1 MSEGTGGEPLSA
13 PVPPLRSQAV
23 VAARWTGVQLVA
35 GRAITAATT
44 ILLARAL
51 LADELGV
58 IAILTVALN
67 AGLLVQEFGTGSAL
81 IYRREDEAAAA
92 GFVLAFQLAVGVV
105 LVLVFVAAAGAL
117 GAFFHSPTLAPTLR
131 LGSVVFLLAPFGAVP
146 LAGLEKALDYRRRA
160 VVESA
165 RAIAQAAVTIVLAFL
180 GLGAWS
186 FVWGLV
192 AGRLLGAALLVGTWR
207 AFSWRFGRRIVR
219 ETLGYGRFAFGE
231 TMLWFVSVNIDDIL
245 VGRLLGPPA
254 LGVYKLGFST
264 VAAPAGS
271 VGALTRVAFPAFTRI
286 RDDLPALRR
295 AFARATEYSVMLGV
309 PLFALIGVLAAPG
322 VTVLYGERWAEAV
335 PVVQILAPY
344 GMLWVAALLVSDVFK
359 AVGRVRVLFW
369 LNVARVALLVVG
381 LLMAVRF
388 GVIGVAAVVLA
399 VAVVTRG
406 VQLYLVSGVLGLTPS
421 DHVAIFGPTV
431 DATAVMLAV
440 VGATR
445 TALPAMAPLADLLF
459 HGVLGVMVYAVALFA
474 VARVRALE
482 MLGLVRGAVFGMRS

>member
-1 MSEGTGGEPLSA
+1 MAEGTGGEPLSA
-13 PVPPLRSQAV
+13 PAPPLRSQAV
-23 VAARWTGVQLVA
+23 VAARWTGVQLVL
-35 GRAITAATT
+35 GRAITIVST

-81 IYRREDEAAAA
+81 IYRREDEAATA

-117 GAFFHSPTLAPTLR
+117 SEFFRSPTLAPTLR
-131 LGSVVFLLAPFGAVP
+131 LGSLVFLLAPFGSVP

-160 VVESA
+160 LVESA
-165 RAIAQAAVTIVLAFL
+165 RASAQAAVTIVLAFL
-180 GLGAWS
+180 GFGAWS

-192 AGRLLGAALLVGTWR
+192 AGRLLGGVLLAGAWR
-207 AFSWRFGRRIVR
+207 AFSWRFGRRIAR

-231 TMLWFVSVNIDDIL
+231 TMLWFVSVNVDDVL
-245 VGRLLGPPA
+245 VGRLLGTSA
-254 LGVYKLGFST
+254 LGVYKLAFST
-264 VAAPAGS
+264 VVAPASS
-271 VGALTRVAFPAFTRI
+271 VGALTRVAFPAFARL
-286 RDDLPALRR
+286 RDDRPALRR
-295 AFARATEYSVMLGV
+295 AFARATEYSAMLGV
-309 PLFALIGVLAAPG
+309 PLFALIGLLAAPG
-322 VTVLYGERWAEAV
+322 VTIVYGDRWAEAV
-335 PVVQILAPY
+335 PVLQILAPY

-369 LNVARVALLVVG
+369 LNVGRVALLVSG
-381 LLMAVRF
+381 LLMAVGF

-406 VQLYLVSGVLGLTPS
+406 VQLYLVSGVLGLTPA

-431 DATAVMLAV
+431 VATVVMLGA

-445 TALPAMAPLADLLF
+445 TALPAMAPVADVLV
-459 HGVLGVMVYAVALFA
+459 HGVLGVAVYAAALFA
-474 VARVRALE
+474 LARVRTLE
-482 MLGLVRGAVFGMRS
+482 MLGLVRGAVFGLRS